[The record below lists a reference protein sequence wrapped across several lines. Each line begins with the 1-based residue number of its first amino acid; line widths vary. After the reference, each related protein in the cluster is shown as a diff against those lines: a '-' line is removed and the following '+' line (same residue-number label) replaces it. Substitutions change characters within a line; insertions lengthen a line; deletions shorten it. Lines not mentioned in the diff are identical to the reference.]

1 MFWHGEA
8 IKGTFQVNQKLKGLK
23 IYYRESMKK
32 VSADDVLREFSTVNS
47 LTILNTSHKP
57 KEAHLSQDL
66 IILLSIGNVPASF
79 FIELVKKALDNVC
92 NMFKQWEL
100 AYKGIHFR
108 VLIFSTHNISEYE
121 V

>member
-1 MFWHGEA
+1 MLLQPICMILEELQEQFPLWS
-8 IKGTFQVNQKLKGLK
+8 F
-23 IYYRESMKK
+23 SMWLL
-32 VSADDVLREFSTVNS
+32 LRSWYLLWSFGVVGSQ
-47 LTILNTSHKP
+47 KP

-66 IILLSIGNVPASF
+66 IVLLSIGNVPASF

-100 AYKGIHFR
+100 AYKGIHFQ
-108 VLIFSTHNISEYE
+108 VLIFSTHKISEYE